1 MQSLFFAPFQ
11 SGRTDHWVN
20 GRLFL
25 TVSDCN
31 IIDAFLFLFSSSG
44 FHWHLHFH
52 ESLMTS
58 VLLSNP
64 ATHLRTHFMQTS
76 FHSPSLNSFFFSC
89 WLLFHISIES
99 VNYFGVSGEKNDKG
113 ERQKKR
119 SAKGVNF
126 QFSDEA
132 D

>member
-52 ESLMTS
+52 ESFMTS

-76 FHSPSLNSFFFSC
+76 FHSPSLNSFFFVLAAVSHQHRKC
-89 WLLFHISIES
+89 QLFR
-99 VNYFGVSGEKNDKG
+99 GQRREK
-113 ERQKKR
+113 RQRRKTEKEIGKR
-119 SAKGVNF
+119 C
-126 QFSDEA
+126 QFSIFRRS
-132 D
+132 